1 MESKKRA
8 QIYNDN
14 YHRTHCDRIQIQPQK
29 TEQIPAR
36 IQKAIDRGIA
46 PSRQAY
52 IIQAIRAALD
62 RDGITLDD

>member
-1 MESKKRA
+1 MVSKKA
-8 QIYNDN
+8 AYDMQYQ
-14 YHRTHCDRIQIQPQK
+14 TEHCDRIEIRPQK
-29 TEQIPAR
+29 AEQLPAR

-62 RDGITLDD
+62 RDGIALDD